1 MTDVSQ
7 LADRSG
13 PAPEKTSG
21 ELSESHGL
29 MEMGDSLSKNSLT
42 NTITLSHG
50 HDDWIF
56 LFK

>member
-29 MEMGDSLSKNSLT
+29 MEMGGFPVKE
-42 NTITLSHG
+42 
-50 HDDWIF
+50 
-56 LFK
+56 